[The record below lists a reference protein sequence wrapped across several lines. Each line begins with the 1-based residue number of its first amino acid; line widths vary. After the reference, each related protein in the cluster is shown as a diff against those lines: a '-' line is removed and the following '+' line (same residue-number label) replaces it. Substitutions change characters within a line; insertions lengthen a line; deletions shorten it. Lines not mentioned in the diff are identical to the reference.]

1 MTVEGVSV
9 STWGL
14 LLLVLAM
21 ALAFLL
27 SLRTHADPR
36 RGPRASLGNALLS
49 ADPLQRARIWRFLF
63 GASNHAFGILALNYG
78 AHRGVLDAPSA
89 HQLTA
94 VAALAI
100 GGMYLVLRT
109 GWNRRFADPALTEA
123 QMWVGIVLLGWGY
136 LIGGPGRPVALILL
150 FVILM
155 FALLTVTFRQ
165 MTRASALAVL
175 VFGAASMGVVGRE
188 GALPL
193 TVDLQVLYFCVLLI
207 ILSCACVLVRQLSLL
222 RERAAHARHD
232 LAEAMAKLH
241 GQVIRD
247 ELTGLFNRR
256 HMHKLLRIE
265 QARADRSGFPW
276 CVAMIDLDLFKRVND
291 EHGHP
296 VGDEVLRS
304 TAQVL
309 SGGLRG
315 ADQVA
320 RWGGEEFLVMFPD
333 TDSDDACQVLE
344 RIGQTLSRTQVS
356 PTVPG
361 LRVTFSAGVTR
372 HLADEPLA
380 RTIDRADHALYRA
393 KASGRNRTECLSG
406 PD

>member
-1 MTVEGVSV
+1 LTV
-9 STWGL
+9 
-14 LLLVLAM
+14 
-21 ALAFLL
+21 
-27 SLRTHADPR
+27 
-36 RGPRASLGNALLS
+36 
-49 ADPLQRARIWRFLF
+49 
-63 GASNHAFGILALNYG
+63 
-78 AHRGVLDAPSA
+78 
-89 HQLTA
+89 

-100 GGMYLVLRT
+100 GGIYLVLRT
-109 GWNRRFADPALTEA
+109 GWNRRLADPALTEA

-175 VFGAASMGVVGRE
+175 VFGAASLGVVGRE

-265 QARADRSGFPW
+265 QSRADRSGFPW
-276 CVAMIDLDLFKRVND
+276 CVAMIDLDLFKHVND
-291 EHGHP
+291 EHGHA

-333 TDSDDACQVLE
+333 TDSDDACQVLD
-344 RIGQTLSRTQVS
+344 RIGLWRAPRSARPCRSCGSRS
-356 PTVPG
+356 
-361 LRVTFSAGVTR
+361 R
-372 HLADEPLA
+372 LA
-380 RTIDRADHALYRA
+380 
-393 KASGRNRTECLSG
+393 
-406 PD
+406 

>member
-1 MTVEGVSV
+1 MIAEGVSV

-21 ALAFLL
+21 VLAFLM
-27 SLRTHADPR
+27 SLRTHPDPR

-49 ADPLQRARIWRFLF
+49 SDPLQRARIWRFLF
-63 GASNHAFGILALNYG
+63 GASNHAFGLLALNYG
-78 AHRGVLDAPSA
+78 AHRGVLDALASR
-89 HQLTA
+89 QLTA
-94 VAALAI
+94 VAVLAI
-100 GGMYLVLRT
+100 GGIYVVLRT
-109 GWNRRFADPALTEA
+109 GWNRRFADPALIEP

-136 LIGGPGRPVALILL
+136 LIGGPARPVALILL

-165 MTRASALAVL
+165 MARASALAVL
-175 VFGAASMGVVGRE
+175 VFGVASLGVVGRE
-188 GALPL
+188 GGQPL
-193 TVDLQVLYFCVLLI
+193 VVELQVLYFCVLLI

-265 QARADRSGFPW
+265 QNRADRSGFPW

-291 EHGHP
+291 EHGHA

-344 RIGQTLSRTQVS
+344 RIGQALSRTQVS
-356 PTVPG
+356 PTVPD

-380 RTIDRADHALYRA
+380 HTIDRADHALYRA

-406 PD
+406 PV

>member
-1 MTVEGVSV
+1 M
-9 STWGL
+9 L
-14 LLLVLAM
+14 
-21 ALAFLL
+21 
-27 SLRTHADPR
+27 H
-36 RGPRASLGNALLS
+36 
-49 ADPLQRARIWRFLF
+49 
-63 GASNHAFGILALNYG
+63 
-78 AHRGVLDAPSA
+78 APSA
-89 HQLTA
+89 HLLTV

-100 GGMYLVLRT
+100 GGLYLVLRT

-175 VFGAASMGVVGRE
+175 VFGAASIGVVGRE

>member
-1 MTVEGVSV
+1 MVVPVLGMTGEGVSV

-21 ALAFLL
+21 ALAFLM
-27 SLRTHADPR
+27 SLRSHPDLR
-36 RGPRASLGNALLS
+36 RGPRAGLGNALLS
-49 ADPLQRARIWRFLF
+49 SDPLQRARIWRFLF
-63 GASNHAFGILALNYG
+63 GASNHAFGLLALNYG
-78 AHRGVLDAPSA
+78 AQRGVLHAPSA
-89 HQLTA
+89 HLLTV

-100 GGMYLVLRT
+100 GGLYLVLRT

-256 HMHKLLRIE
+256 HFLRLATRE
-265 QARADRSGFPW
+265 LEHLDHGRHHGLAL
-276 CVAMIDLDLFKRVND
+276 IDLDHFKRIND
-291 EHGHP
+291 AHGHAA
-296 VGDEVLRS
+296 GDRVLQ
-304 TAQVL
+304 TFA
-309 SGGLRG
+309 
-315 ADQVA
+315 AVA
-320 RWGGEEFLVMFPD
+320 RACLRDGDVLARYGGEEFIILFPE
-333 TDSDDACQVLE
+333 TSLAELE
-344 RIGQTLSRTQVS
+344 APLNALKDKIRKIPFKFPLSVI
-356 PTVPG
+356 
-361 LRVTFSAGVTR
+361 LFRVAVR
-372 HLADEPLA
+372 LPLNSY
-380 RTIDRADHALYRA
+380 TSLYF
-393 KASGRNRTECLSG
+393 
-406 PD
+406 

>member
-1 MTVEGVSV
+1 
-9 STWGL
+9 
-14 LLLVLAM
+14 LV
-21 ALAFLL
+21 AF
-27 SLRTHADPR
+27 T
-36 RGPRASLGNALLS
+36 
-49 ADPLQRARIWRFLF
+49 
-63 GASNHAFGILALNYG
+63 
-78 AHRGVLDAPSA
+78 
-89 HQLTA
+89 
-94 VAALAI
+94 
-100 GGMYLVLRT
+100 LVLRT

-320 RWGGEEFLVMFPD
+320 RWGGEEFLVLFPD
-333 TDSDDACQVLE
+333 TDS
-344 RIGQTLSRTQVS
+344 
-356 PTVPG
+356 
-361 LRVTFSAGVTR
+361 
-372 HLADEPLA
+372 
-380 RTIDRADHALYRA
+380 
-393 KASGRNRTECLSG
+393 GRCLSG
-406 PD
+406 AGAHWPDPVTHPGEPDRAGAAGHVLGRGDAPSGRRALGPHHRPGRPCPVPRQSLGSQPHGVPVRA